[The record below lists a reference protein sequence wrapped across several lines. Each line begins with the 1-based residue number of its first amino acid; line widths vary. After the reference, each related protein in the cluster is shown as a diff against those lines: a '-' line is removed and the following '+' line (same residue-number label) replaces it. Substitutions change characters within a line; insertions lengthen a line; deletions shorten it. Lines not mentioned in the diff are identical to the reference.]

1 MRQPSQG
8 LGEASRGNDS
18 LLVGSAPR
26 ETADENDEDAP
37 WIHEDV
43 DELDEEGPAGVVP
56 GLLDAEE
63 ELELDEEEEDEDELA
78 GMSPEQLAKVL
89 ENEVR

>member
-8 LGEASRGNDS
+8 LGEASRGNNS
-18 LLVGSAPR
+18 LLVGSVPR
-26 ETADENDEDAP
+26 ETANDNDGDAP

-43 DELDEEGPAGVVP
+43 DELDEEGPVGIVP

-63 ELELDEEEEDEDELA
+63 ELELNEEEEDDDQLA
-78 GMSPEQLAKVL
+78 GMSPEAAG
-89 ENEVR
+89 